1 MIFAS
6 GHLTM
11 FWFFNDHKSW
21 TLFTVNI
28 NTFSNRHRDEA
39 IAKATELRKKG
50 EVMAANKL
58 MAGATRI
65 TYAMTTI
72 FIRVSFDNNNMLY
85 FELDITV
92 LYVCT
97 FVIVSAVS

>member
-1 MIFAS
+1 
-6 GHLTM
+6 M
-11 FWFFNDHKSW
+11 FWVFNDPKSW
-21 TLFTVNI
+21 TLFTVYI
-28 NTFSNRHRDEA
+28 DTFSNRHRDES

-50 EVMAANKL
+50 EVMAANRL

-72 FIRVSFDNNNMLY
+72 FISVSFEINMLY
-85 FELDITV
+85 FGLDITV